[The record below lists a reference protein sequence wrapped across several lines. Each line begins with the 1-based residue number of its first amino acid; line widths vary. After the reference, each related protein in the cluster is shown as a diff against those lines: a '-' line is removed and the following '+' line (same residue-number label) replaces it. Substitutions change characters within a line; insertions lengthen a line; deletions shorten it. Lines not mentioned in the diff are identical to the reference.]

1 MRVSKLLGLTV
12 IAAFTALFFLS
23 IPASAGEH
31 PWIENPAKPPDSLH
45 NTTTGG
51 SQIEGPMT
59 PDPNQP
65 SVIHKI
71 IPQWLRVILI
81 HIGGRFE
88 PVLISQDLLPPARQ
102 NIVEDPRARF
112 GLTPRRSN

>member
-12 IAAFTALFFLS
+12 IAAFSALFFLS

-31 PWIENPAKPPDSLH
+31 PWIENPAKPPDTLQR
-45 NTTTGG
+45 TTGG

-59 PDPNQP
+59 PDPNQI
-65 SVIHKI
+65 SLISNVI
-71 IPQWLRVILI
+71 PLWLQAVLL
-81 HIGGRFE
+81 HIGGRYE
-88 PVLISQDLLPPARQ
+88 PIFISQDVVPLVRQ
-102 NIVEDPRARF
+102 DIVENPRKRL